1 MHFQS
6 KLCLNSSCSKSFQ
19 ILPSIVSDIYFSI
32 NLGSSQD
39 FLQIFDDDLKLSDE
53 IGRGAFGTVY
63 RAQWLNQHYLV
74 AVKRLHLTH
83 LNSQA
88 EKQFFKELSLMCS
101 LRCPHSQSLWRL
113 YRKRKVCTG
122 TGIYVARIIIQDFA
136 RG

>member
-1 MHFQS
+1 M
-6 KLCLNSSCSKSFQ
+6 
-19 ILPSIVSDIYFSI
+19 
-32 NLGSSQD
+32 NLESSQD

-63 RAQWLNQHYLV
+63 RAQWLSQHYLV

-101 LRCPHSQSLWRL
+101 LRCPYIVNLYGACIEEGKYALVMEYMSLGSL
-113 YRKRKVCTG
+113 YRMLHEDKLSL
-122 TGIYVARIIIQDFA
+122 D
-136 RG
+136 